1 EVNYKKIN
9 WRKLENKEDFPYLI
23 RQAPGTSNPLGNVK
37 FMFPNE
43 HYIYIHDSP
52 AQGLFSKD
60 ERTFSSGCIR
70 MDKPKEF
77 AALLLEDASD
87 WDEEKIVEAMNLEE
101 EKKVDLPQTQDVW
114 ILYLSVWGKEGKIEV
129 REDVYGMDKKL
140 AKALS
145 LPLSEYFL

>member
-23 RQAPGTSNPLGNVK
+23 RQAPGSSNPLGKVK

-52 AQGLFSKD
+52 AQGLFSQD

-70 MDKPKEF
+70 MEKPKEF
-77 AALLLEDASD
+77 AALLLKDAED

-101 EKKVDLPQTQDVW
+101 EKKVALPQTQDVW
-114 ILYLSVWGKEGKIEV
+114 ILYLSVWGKEGNIEV
-129 REDVYGMDKKL
+129 REDIYDMDKKL

-145 LPLSEYFL
+145 LPLSKYFL